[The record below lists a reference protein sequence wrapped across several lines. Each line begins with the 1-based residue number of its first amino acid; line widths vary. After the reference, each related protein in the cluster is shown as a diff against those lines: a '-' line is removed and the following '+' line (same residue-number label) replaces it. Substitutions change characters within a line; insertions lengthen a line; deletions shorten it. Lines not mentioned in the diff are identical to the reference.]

1 MPLAVPRRAA
11 PLLIFAIHSAYA
23 PSLRSNMAL
32 LDQLLQSPYDA
43 SMRPSLAISG
53 ETCGAPDE
61 VETEFYVVKLY
72 NIDEKS
78 KTFDIDGFLRLR
90 WVDWRLRH
98 NNSCGAIKITHS
110 CTKTPCNGDALR
122 LWTPVLYM
130 ENALANSVGGVVDG
144 STFQINPDGS
154 IFFSQRARVTY
165 DCSFRF
171 GRLPFDTQYCRT
183 SLGPYSDNSSEV
195 LMRWGAGGF
204 NIGNNDHSGEFTVTA
219 VGWATVDHRFS
230 TGNFS
235 AAEACLTLRREST
248 LYLSVIQINVLL
260 LLSAYTGFFVSPAA
274 APARVALTFLCTLI
288 TLNNMNSVHL
298 RLPAMRSAERVW
310 IADFLLFTSF
320 FIFFALIEY
329 ALVNFGMQL
338 EQWTRDEES
347 TAVHDFELE
356 ADRRASTVCAPVIVP
371 RPSIATRANVADS
384 EAQTPRLAAHV
395 NTTIASLASA
405 ARASIRSSD
414 VDTVQGRELGARAAE
429 ITAESRPT
437 PPPSPPP
444 AAGND
449 KAVTLQQVEAAV
461 EAEMSSTSSFHVPA
475 IISQMSSEAMF
486 AAGEQVTEATRTVL
500 RQGLRR
506 TLWTV
511 RQTKKL
517 DHICRYMFLVIYGM
531 FCVIMWSLLNSNIY
545 PEAPSCHWQSD
556 SSPSAVYRTVN
567 SEN

>member
-1 MPLAVPRRAA
+1 LRALPA
-11 PLLIFAIHSAYA
+11 SLP
-23 PSLRSNMAL
+23 PSLPAAHARSLIA
-32 LDQLLQSPYDA
+32 Q
-43 SMRPSLAISG
+43 
-53 ETCGAPDE
+53 
-61 VETEFYVVKLY
+61 TEFYVVKLY

-204 NIGNNDHSGEFTVTA
+204 NIGNNDHSGEFTVSPSLRSKPEIAAHGCCAGVTGSIPALQVTA

-274 APARVALTFLCTLI
+274 APVRKRRST
-288 TLNNMNSVHL
+288 S
-298 RLPAMRSAERVW
+298 RPLPGR
-310 IADFLLFTSF
+310 
-320 FIFFALIEY
+320 
-329 ALVNFGMQL
+329 
-338 EQWTRDEES
+338 
-347 TAVHDFELE
+347 
-356 ADRRASTVCAPVIVP
+356 
-371 RPSIATRANVADS
+371 
-384 EAQTPRLAAHV
+384 
-395 NTTIASLASA
+395 A
-405 ARASIRSSD
+405 ARGS
-414 VDTVQGRELGARAAE
+414 
-429 ITAESRPT
+429 
-437 PPPSPPP
+437 
-444 AAGND
+444 
-449 KAVTLQQVEAAV
+449 
-461 EAEMSSTSSFHVPA
+461 
-475 IISQMSSEAMF
+475 
-486 AAGEQVTEATRTVL
+486 
-500 RQGLRR
+500 
-506 TLWTV
+506 
-511 RQTKKL
+511 
-517 DHICRYMFLVIYGM
+517 
-531 FCVIMWSLLNSNIY
+531 
-545 PEAPSCHWQSD
+545 
-556 SSPSAVYRTVN
+556 
-567 SEN
+567 

>member
-1 MPLAVPRRAA
+1 VIEL
-11 PLLIFAIHSAYA
+11 
-23 PSLRSNMAL
+23 SL
-32 LDQLLQSPYDA
+32 
-43 SMRPSLAISG
+43 SG
-53 ETCGAPDE
+53 P
-61 VETEFYVVKLY
+61 
-72 NIDEKS
+72 
-78 KTFDIDGFLRLR
+78 
-90 WVDWRLRH
+90 
-98 NNSCGAIKITHS
+98 
-110 CTKTPCNGDALR
+110 
-122 LWTPVLYM
+122 
-130 ENALANSVGGVVDG
+130 
-144 STFQINPDGS
+144 Q
-154 IFFSQRARVTY
+154 
-165 DCSFRF
+165 
-171 GRLPFDTQYCRT
+171 
-183 SLGPYSDNSSEV
+183 
-195 LMRWGAGGF
+195 
-204 NIGNNDHSGEFTVTA
+204 
-219 VGWATVDHRFS
+219 
-230 TGNFS
+230 
-235 AAEACLTLRREST
+235 
-248 LYLSVIQINVLL
+248 
-260 LLSAYTGFFVSPAA
+260 
-274 APARVALTFLCTLI
+274 ARVALTFLCTLI

-414 VDTVQGRELGARAAE
+414 VDTVQGRELGARAAA

-500 RQGLRR
+500 RQGLRS